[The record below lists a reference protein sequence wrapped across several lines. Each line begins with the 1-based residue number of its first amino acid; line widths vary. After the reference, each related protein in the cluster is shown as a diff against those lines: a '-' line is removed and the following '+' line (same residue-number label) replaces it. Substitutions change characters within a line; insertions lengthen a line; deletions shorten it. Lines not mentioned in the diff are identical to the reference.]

1 MSSQTL
7 PKSERLYHK
16 KVIQELFKEGSSL
29 FSYPFKLIFL
39 VEKEPLLSPTKPTFP
54 ALLISVGKKNFKK
67 AHDRNRLKRQI
78 REAYRLQKGLH
89 FSKPAATPIRALALI
104 YVGKEHN
111 TTALLSQKIH
121 FLLKKLT
128 A

>member
-29 FSYPFKLIFL
+29 FSYPFKLVFL
-39 VEKEPLLSPTKPTFP
+39 VEKEPNLLLSRPTFP
-54 ALLISVGKKNFKK
+54 PLLISVGKKNFKR
-67 AHDRNRLKRQI
+67 AHERNRLKRQI
-78 REAYRLQKGLH
+78 REAYRLQKSVH
-89 FSKPAATPIRALALI
+89 FSKPTAPALRALALI

-111 TTALLSQKIH
+111 PTAFLSQKIH

-128 A
+128 S